1 MHPFWLADQHAQE
14 IKFLGGEVDRFVTSA
29 HLITGNVKT
38 EISNFQD
45 LGLSWRRQGPTKPS
59 PDSSEQFLKRERFGE
74 VVIRP
79 GIESFHPLLDIIM
92 GGEHQHRR
100 GVQGLTQTA
109 AEFHP
114 AEIGQ
119 APVQQDQV
127 ERLGAEVRQGLRNTG
142 SLLTGVALDH
152 QLLHQ
157 KVPQIGIVIHHKK
170 TTACAVARHGGQ
182 DLALAGGPRL
192 HYTNS
197 FTEPGAAAKPVGTT
211 RRDGAPLRGANG
223 RSALAGQHWCAEAS
237 DPVFSALSLRRAT
250 TLSGRMARWGLLI
263 VAAYGLVA
271 LLTPLLIHAGLLPDA
286 NAGLENPIYAPP
298 SWGHW
303 CGTDRLGRDV
313 CVRTLA
319 GSGVALQVVLIALI
333 AALAVGVPLGMVSG
347 YLGGWLDRTLVLL
360 MDTLYTLPVLLLSV
374 VLAFLLG
381 KGLPN
386 AAAALCVVYVPQYFR
401 VVRNQT
407 AQVKA
412 ELFVEAARS
421 LGAGPLWVLR
431 RYLLRNVIT
440 SVPVLLT
447 LNAADAVLVLGG
459 LGFLGLGL
467 PETVP
472 EWGSDLQQALTA
484 VPTGIWWTA
493 LFPGVAMFVLVLGL
507 SFLGEGLES
516 WLSGS
521 GTVGRAQN

>member
-1 MHPFWLADQHAQE
+1 M
-14 IKFLGGEVDRFVTSA
+14 
-29 HLITGNVKT
+29 
-38 EISNFQD
+38 
-45 LGLSWRRQGPTKPS
+45 
-59 PDSSEQFLKRERFGE
+59 
-74 VVIRP
+74 
-79 GIESFHPLLDIIM
+79 PLL
-92 GGEHQHRR
+92 
-100 GVQGLTQTA
+100 
-109 AEFHP
+109 
-114 AEIGQ
+114 
-119 APVQQDQV
+119 
-127 ERLGAEVRQGLRNTG
+127 
-142 SLLTGVALDH
+142 AL
-152 QLLHQ
+152 
-157 KVPQIGIVIHHKK
+157 I
-170 TTACAVARHGGQ
+170 RHWQ
-182 DLALAGGPRL
+182 PR
-192 HYTNS
+192 
-197 FTEPGAAAKPVGTT
+197 
-211 RRDGAPLRGANG
+211 
-223 RSALAGQHWCAEAS
+223 
-237 DPVFSALSLRRAT
+237 
-250 TLSGRMARWGLLI
+250 TLSGRMARWGALTVLAYALI
-263 VAAYGLVA
+263 A
-271 LLTPLLIHAGLLPDA
+271 LATPALIHWGWLADP
-286 NAGLENPIYAPP
+286 NAGLANPIDAAPTLQ
-298 SWGHW
+298 HW

-319 GSGVALQVVLIALI
+319 GSGVALQVVLVALVL
-333 AALAVGVPLGMVSG
+333 ALLLGVPLGMVSG
-347 YLGGWLDRTLVLL
+347 YLGGPVDRLLVLL

-381 KGLPN
+381 RGLPN

-421 LGAGPLWVLR
+421 LGAGPAWILR

-472 EWGSDLQQALTA
+472 EWGGDLQQALTA

-516 WLSGS
+516 WLAGQPQ
-521 GTVGRAQN
+521 RER